1 MIQVTI
7 DGNTLILI
15 GGLLYIIGFM
25 AVFVSDPTYWKDG
38 YGHYMLYLIP
48 VIGTV
53 VLFIGALIARC

>member
-15 GGLLYIIGFM
+15 GGVLYIIGFL

-38 YGHYMLYLIP
+38 KVHYMLYLIP
-48 VIGTV
+48 VIGTA
-53 VLFIGALIARC
+53 VLFIGALIAKC